1 MNATSMRA
9 REPPATAPGKAAV
22 EVWWCD
28 ATELDR
34 AEIETLAQML
44 PADQRYAAARLGN
57 DDLRR
62 RYIVARTMM
71 LDTLGSCADPQERRL
86 VLARGPHGKPYIAGP
101 SALRHLRFNLA
112 DSGPMAVV
120 AISAGWEVGIDI
132 ERIRPDI
139 DIAGPAGMCF
149 TERELSALAQI
160 PRADRAT
167 AFFSCWTRKEALLKA
182 QGTGLMRPPAEV
194 EIGLGRY
201 DPWNTGRPDTDTEGW
216 FIAALDLGADY
227 AGAVAAEGSGFEPSL
242 RRWQPRER
250 VLSALQA

>member
-9 REPPATAPGKAAV
+9 CEPPATAPGKAAV

-34 AEIETLAQML
+34 AEIEFLAQML
-44 PADQRYAAARLGN
+44 PADQRYAAARLGD

-71 LDTLGSCADPQERRL
+71 LDTLGSCADPPERRL

-120 AISAGWEVGIDI
+120 AISAGREVGIDI

-149 TERELSALAQI
+149 TERELAALAQI
-160 PRADRAT
+160 PRADRAA
-167 AFFSCWTRKEALLKA
+167 AFFCCWTGKEALLKA
-182 QGTGLMRPPAEV
+182 QGTGLMRPPDEV
-194 EIGLGRY
+194 EVGLGRY
-201 DPWNTGRPDTDTEGW
+201 DPRNTGRPDTDTEGW

-250 VLSALQA
+250 VLSALPA